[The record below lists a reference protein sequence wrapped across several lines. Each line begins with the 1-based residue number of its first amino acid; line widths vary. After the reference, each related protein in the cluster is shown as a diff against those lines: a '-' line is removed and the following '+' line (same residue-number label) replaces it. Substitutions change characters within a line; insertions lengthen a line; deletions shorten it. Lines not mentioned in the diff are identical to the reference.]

1 MPKQALVALIE
12 EDRGSMLQ
20 ACEDRRIA
28 LKAQEH
34 RVNTTCPQRLSLTVD
49 VIPLVARK
57 PFIEIMGSLRSL
69 LTKLT
74 G

>member
-1 MPKQALVALIE
+1 
-12 EDRGSMLQ
+12 MLQ

-57 PFIEIMGSLRSL
+57 PFIEFMGSLRSL
-69 LTKLT
+69 LT
-74 G
+74 